1 MLLVGLQ
8 VCHPGPN
15 LLKRKGP
22 DLKPFL
28 EPCGTECYMHLVLC
42 TTYYTIFQQ
51 NAYSQNTDL
60 MS

>member
-22 DLKPFL
+22 DLKPFA
-28 EPCGTECYMHLVLC
+28 EPCGTECYMHLVR
-42 TTYYTIFQQ
+42 YYDMTLYFNMPVFRVQIC
-51 NAYSQNTDL
+51 
-60 MS
+60 